1 VNNNN
6 NTDGTG
12 AKDGPLARITPEADE
27 QTDGKGRTLVEIDAA
42 LEDFFQWRDTTN
54 ATLQYL
60 LKRETAISHDTQSL
74 MKWSRQDRDRLDE
87 LETSL
92 DRLIAARVSKPC
104 EPSKAT
110 GENELA
116 TAVEGAD
123 WREAL
128 VPVRLDD
135 DTMVWWMT
143 PDCKYYSANYTDPTC
158 GWGNVQN
165 TLDALKTASTVPHV
179 AYQTR
184 DALPEPPNLREWW
197 PVKADDFKPT
207 PEQQRFLASVCESCR
222 AVVRAMLAK
231 GDIPG
236 VVKTNQS

>member
-1 VNNNN
+1 VDKLEAGVVYYSNPRMGHRSWGADWFLRHHDPI
-6 NTDGTG
+6 TDDTG
-12 AKDGPLARITPEADE
+12 AKDGPIARITPEADE
-27 QTDGKGRTLVEIDAA
+27 QVDGKGRTLVEIDAA
-42 LEDFFQWRDTTN
+42 LEDVFEELASYARRTEN
-54 ATLQYL
+54 LERL
-60 LKRETAISHDTQSL
+60 L
-74 MKWSRQDRDRLDE
+74 
-87 LETSL
+87 
-92 DRLIAARVSKPC
+92 AARVSNPC

-116 TAVEGAD
+116 TAVQAAD